1 MSKLF
6 QGYAVKTSEWI
17 DMPRGTDLY
26 EQAVKANAPIRI
38 LYESGKSYITQ
49 NQDKAIELGLMP
61 SRKTKAAKPTKS
73 KKSKTSKVKKS
84 ETNNP
89 VLTMEGGNV
98 VAINGK
104 SCFF

>member
-1 MSKLF
+1 MFTIKEIPYTVESNAFVIMFYDQECDYSGVFDTREAAEFAMENQERNYAMSKLF

-49 NQDKAIELGLMP
+49 NQDKAI
-61 SRKTKAAKPTKS
+61 
-73 KKSKTSKVKKS
+73 
-84 ETNNP
+84 
-89 VLTMEGGNV
+89 
-98 VAINGK
+98 
-104 SCFF
+104 